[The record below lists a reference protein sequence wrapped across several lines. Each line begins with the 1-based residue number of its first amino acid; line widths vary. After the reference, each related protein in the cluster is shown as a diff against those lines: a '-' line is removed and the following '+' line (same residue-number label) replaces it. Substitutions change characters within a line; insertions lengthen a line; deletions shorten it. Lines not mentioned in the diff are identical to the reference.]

1 MLHPGPAIAQQL
13 KIGFVNTQRIF
24 RDAPVATQAAHKL
37 EQEFARRDQELQ
49 DLSHRLQALQK
60 SLDKNSATM
69 ADTDRI
75 NKEREFADLSR
86 DFQRKQRAFRE
97 DLSLRQSEE
106 NAIIIERANKVIRSI
121 AESENF
127 DLILQDVVWI
137 SPRLDI
143 TERIID
149 GLSSNP

>member
-1 MLHPGPAIAQQL
+1 
-13 KIGFVNTQRIF
+13 
-24 RDAPVATQAAHKL
+24 
-37 EQEFARRDQELQ
+37 
-49 DLSHRLQALQK
+49 
-60 SLDKNSATM
+60 M